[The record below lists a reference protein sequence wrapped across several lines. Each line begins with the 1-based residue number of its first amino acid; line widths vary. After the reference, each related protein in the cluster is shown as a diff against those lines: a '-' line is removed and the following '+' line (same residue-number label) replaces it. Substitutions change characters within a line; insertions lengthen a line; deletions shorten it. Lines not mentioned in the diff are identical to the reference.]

1 MGWSSL
7 ADALLAVVTEDLAE
21 SWQGV
26 GRRVPRRVGDVQIR
40 ALPGLVRGWIETNC
54 DAAGRVYYRAVAKD
68 SAEGRADARPSA
80 GDPRRRGSL
89 DHYLADARDDLKQ
102 VTEVGE
108 AGEIGAIPLP
118 VSMGA

>member
-1 MGWSSL
+1 M
-7 ADALLAVVTEDLAE
+7 AVVREISLNR
-21 SWQGV
+21 
-26 GRRVPRRVGDVQIR
+26 GRGWGDGFHDELGDVQIR

-54 DAAGRVYYRAVAKD
+54 DAAGRVYYCAVARIPPKVEPMQD
-68 SAEGRADARPSA
+68 LPRAIPDGGA
-80 GDPRRRGSL
+80 L
-89 DHYLADARDDLKQ
+89 YDHYLADARDDLKQ